1 MWRRSSRCV
10 SEDNCV
16 EVDVDWIKSSYSADT
31 ANCVQWR
38 TATGSHE
45 NGACVQFRTST
56 YSVASECVEWATS
69 TYSSDTG
76 NCVEYATSTY
86 SAENGCCVEV
96 AGCDCAGLPHV
107 ALVRDSKEVDDD
119 GNNTSPVLTFDASNW
134 RRFIR
139 WAPEIGAGCG

>member
-1 MWRRSSRCV
+1 VWRRSSRCV

-16 EVDVDWIKSSYSADT
+16 EVDWIKSSYSADT

-69 TYSSDTG
+69 TYS
-76 NCVEYATSTY
+76 
-86 SAENGCCVEV
+86 AENGCCVQV

-107 ALVRDSKEVDDD
+107 ALVRDSKEVDAD